1 LIRGLIQRL
10 AEARRGD
17 KKCQKENKKMHCSIF
32 NRMTADC
39 QQRERAK
46 RWVAFLSL
54 NPVVA
59 LNSALRFTPLEIM
72 PRCSLR
78 AMRPSLRGRSPT
90 LRAGS
95 WGGAW
100 TGGKKVE
107 TAF

>member
-1 LIRGLIQRL
+1 MVLYHFSFGL
-10 AEARRGD
+10 E
-17 KKCQKENKKMHCSIF
+17 SFF
-32 NRMTADC
+32 NFPSHFCGQVFFIVFFTAG
-39 QQRERAK
+39 
-46 RWVAFLSL
+46 SL

-78 AMRPSLRGRSPT
+78 AMRPSLRGRSPS

-100 TGGKKVE
+100 AGGKKVE